1 MNLDKFRKVLNI
13 LFLIGAVAS
22 VIIYFTVDDFKLFIY
37 VCMSAIF
44 LKVLEFII
52 RFH

>member
-22 VIIYFTVDDFKLFIY
+22 VIIYFTVDDFQLFIY
-37 VCMSAIF
+37 VCMGAIF